1 MKKIARYGIGVFWL
15 ITGLRMSGLAVS
27 SHDFE
32 SVEEIVKR
40 YIQASGGPALS
51 EIKAE
56 TRKGTLHRGISG
68 KIPLDIIAE
77 IPGKWRY
84 GQTFAWGDRVCYGT
98 NGTTAWVQD
107 AKGISEMDARQHLD
121 FQLMFDIR
129 APLRIRDLFPEM
141 TITGSEK
148 IGKKEATTVLAK
160 SREGFMTELAFE
172 CESGLLARVGEIVF
186 EDYRSV
192 GNVKRPFRI
201 LLGKTQ
207 GGPHRQMIMEFA
219 EIRHTA
225 DINDVLFQKPDCIL
239 ASAEPPLY
247 KKRKQVKVGLEA
259 LEACVGV
266 YQHTD
271 NPNVRFRVTRQK
283 SHLIIKGTYWGQGF
297 EIKPESETDYFIG
310 FLGWEFH
317 FVKDK
322 TDEVTHLEINAGQK
336 IKAHKISGK

>member
-1 MKKIARYGIGVFWL
+1 MRKTSRYVSGLLWL
-15 ITGLRMSGLAVS
+15 IAGFRISALAIS
-27 SHDFE
+27 SHDFD

-40 YIQASGGPALS
+40 CIHASGGPSLS

-68 KIPLDIIAE
+68 KSPLEIIAE

-84 GQTFAWGDRVCYGT
+84 AQTFAWGDRVCYGT
-98 NGTTAWVQD
+98 DGSTAWVQD
-107 AKGISEMDARQHLD
+107 SKGTSEMDARQHLD

-148 IGKKEATTVLAK
+148 IGKREATTVLAK

-172 CESGLLARVGEIVF
+172 RESGLLARVGDIVF

-192 GNVKRPFRI
+192 GNVKRPYRI

-207 GGPHRQMIMEFA
+207 GEQHRQMIMEFA
-219 EIRHTA
+219 QIRHTA
-225 DINDVLFQKPDCIL
+225 DINDALFQKPDCIL
-239 ASAEPPLY
+239 ASAVPPLY
-247 KKRKQVKVGLEA
+247 KIRKQVKVSLEA

-297 EIKPESETDYFIG
+297 EIKPASEVDYFIG

>member
-1 MKKIARYGIGVFWL
+1 MGKTVKFISVLFLLNA
-15 ITGLRMSGLAVS
+15 GLGMHGYAS
-27 SHDFE
+27 SLHDFE
-32 SVEEIVKR
+32 SVEEIVER
-40 YIQASGGPALS
+40 YIQASGGPALA
-51 EIKAE
+51 EVKAE
-56 TRKGTLHRGISG
+56 TRKGTLLRGVSG
-68 KIPLDIIAE
+68 KIPLDVIAE

-84 GQTFAWGDRVCYGT
+84 SQTFAWGDRVCYGT
-98 NGTTAWVQD
+98 DGFEAWVQD
-107 AKGISEMDARQHLD
+107 TKGISEMDAQQHLD

-129 APLRIRDLFPEM
+129 VPLRIRDFFPEM
-141 TITGSEK
+141 TIKGSEK
-148 IGKKEATTVLAK
+148 IGEKEATTILAK
-160 SREGFMTELAFE
+160 SQQGFMTELAFE
-172 CESGLLARVGEIVF
+172 RESGLLARAGNIVF
-186 EDYRSV
+186 KDYRSV

-207 GGPHRQMIMEFA
+207 GEQHRQMIMEFT
-219 EIRHTA
+219 EIRHT
-225 DINDVLFQKPDCIL
+225 DDMDDVLFQKPNCIL

-247 KKRKQVKVGLEA
+247 KRRKQVKVGLEA

-317 FVKDK
+317 FEKDK
-322 TDEVTHLEINAGQK
+322 TGEVSHLEINAGQK
-336 IKAHKISGK
+336 IKARKISGK